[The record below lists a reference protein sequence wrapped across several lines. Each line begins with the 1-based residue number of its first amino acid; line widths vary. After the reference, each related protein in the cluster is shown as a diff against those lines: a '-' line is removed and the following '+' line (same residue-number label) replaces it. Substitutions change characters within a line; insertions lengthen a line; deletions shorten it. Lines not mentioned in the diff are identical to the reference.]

1 MRPSGTYGRF
11 KCLACDQASDQPQWQ
26 VGEGLHA
33 GRKSARNG
41 QTVPRIRVCRM
52 MSAVGDVS
60 RTSFGMGMQLSR
72 DSDSRFPR
80 IRCRKKAQQAQRRF
94 DHAQLHLE
102 PALFKLVWACSL
114 LVVGVVARW
123 SVVVNAEAQAFIV
136 EQGADDIVNKDVA
149 LGCTGCSWF
158 PVLW

>member
-1 MRPSGTYGRF
+1 MFFELAKFFQSERMPESDRMRPSGTYGRF

-52 MSAVGDVS
+52 MSAVGGEVVS

-72 DSDSRFPR
+72 DSDSRFLP
-80 IRCRKKAQQAQRRF
+80 IRCRKKAQQAHRRF
-94 DHAQLHLE
+94 HHAQLHLE

-114 LVVGVVARW
+114 LVVVLLRGGRW
-123 SVVVNAEAQAFIV
+123 WSMR
-136 EQGADDIVNKDVA
+136 KRKH
-149 LGCTGCSWF
+149 LWF
-158 PVLW
+158 